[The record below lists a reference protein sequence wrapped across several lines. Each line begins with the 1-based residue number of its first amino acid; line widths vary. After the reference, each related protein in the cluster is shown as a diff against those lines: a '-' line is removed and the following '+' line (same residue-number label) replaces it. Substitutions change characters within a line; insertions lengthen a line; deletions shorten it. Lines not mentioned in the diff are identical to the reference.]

1 MRSHRS
7 ILSLK
12 YTPSTA
18 KGGIRRAVGGFL
30 RYVQYRD
37 HHEDRERAR
46 EVGGLLRYVAWRDAA
61 TPQGRLFTEH
71 GQAGDGERLALG
83 NYVARSIAGL
93 ERSPDSARRPHRA
106 VYRMVL
112 SPEDARGLDLRLVTR
127 EAMAQ
132 LERDSGAKL
141 PPWIGA
147 EHRNTAHP
155 HTHVVLAARREVEPG
170 RYRTL
175 VITKRRLERM
185 KAAIALEISRQRG
198 ERATDRE
205 QLLRDLDRQRSRTR
219 LRLHRPS
226 QILELGRFA
235 GRVARHYLTQANRLA
250 AQRQLDRELEAVR

>member
-1 MRSHRS
+1 MRSQRS

-12 YTPSTA
+12 YTPTTA
-18 KGGIRRAVGGFL
+18 KGGVRRAVGGLL

-46 EVGGLLRYVAWRDAA
+46 DVGGLLRYVAWRDAA

-71 GQAGDGERLALG
+71 GQAGDAERLALG
-83 NYVARSIAGL
+83 NYVARSVAGL
-93 ERSPDSARRPHRA
+93 QRSPDSSRQPHRA

-112 SPEDARGLDLRLVTR
+112 SPEDARGLELRLVTR

-141 PPWIGA
+141 PPWIAA

-170 RYRTL
+170 RFRAV

-185 KAAIALEISRQRG
+185 KAAMAHEIARQRG
-198 ERATDRE
+198 ERVAGRE
-205 QLLRDLDRQRSRTR
+205 QVLRDLDRQRSRTH
-219 LRLHRPS
+219 LRLHRAS
-226 QILELGRFA
+226 QIFELGRFA
-235 GRVARHYLTQANRLA
+235 GRVARHYLAQANRLA
-250 AQRQLDRELEAVR
+250 ARRQQDRELEAVR